1 MKRLLTIS
9 MLATLAL
16 TATVSANAG
25 ECSYELQTCL
35 DYLVTTRE
43 RGYAG
48 IDLDPLGDDGKM
60 TVTKVHAD
68 TPAAAAGIR
77 IGDVLLSIGGL
88 KLGDEAAMA
97 GLDEIMKPG
106 NTVGFTLL
114 RQGKE
119 KTLKL
124 TLARMPDD
132 VYARFVGEHML
143 DHVTVDVADG
153 D

>member
-1 MKRLLTIS
+1 
-9 MLATLAL
+9 MLAALAL
-16 TATVSANAG
+16 TAAIPAYAG
-25 ECSYELQTCL
+25 ECSSDVQTCL
-35 DYLVTTRE
+35 NYLGKLRD

-48 IDLDPLGDDGKM
+48 IDLDPRGDDGRM
-60 TVTKVHAD
+60 TVTKVYSD

-88 KLGDEAAMA
+88 RLGDEAAMA

-106 NTVGFTLL
+106 NTVGFTVL
-114 RQGKE
+114 RESEE
-119 KTLKL
+119 KTLEL
-124 TLARMPDD
+124 TLARMPDE

-143 DHVTVDVADG
+143 DHVTVDVADA